1 MSGFGFTSLGRSPF
15 GIGLPATAN
24 SSVAK
29 LWIKSDG
36 TQGNCAKIDPSTGDY
51 VLDANGNSVGDD
63 SVNQKVYLAYKTM
76 LNSSA
81 VSGFGFDL
89 NLDGALMSQTKINN
103 VKLAA
108 YQAVKHLT
116 DPGVITIVS
125 VDVRRV
131 TRTGMEIRI
140 KWINNST
147 NEINTFT
154 F

>member
-1 MSGFGFTSLGRSPF
+1 MSGFGYTSLGSSPF
-15 GIGLPATAN
+15 GFGLPATAN

-36 TQGNCAKIDPSTGDY
+36 TQGNCAKIDPKTGDY
-51 VLDANGNSVGDD
+51 VLDVNGNSVGDD

-81 VSGFGFDL
+81 VAGFGFDL
-89 NLDGALMSQTKINN
+89 DLDNALINQTRVNS
-103 VKLAA
+103 VRLAA

-116 DPGVITIVS
+116 DPGIITLVS
-125 VDVRRV
+125 VDVKRV
-131 TRTGMEIRI
+131 TPTGMEIRI
-140 KWINNST
+140 QWRNNST
-147 NEINTFT
+147 NEINTLT